1 MFEEERAVV
10 LAAGCDD
17 FVRKPFR
24 EDSIFEMLAKHLD
37 VRFIYEEIDATESPP
52 DRTALQ
58 TKDLDGIPRDI
69 LDRLVDAIVSSD
81 LDQISQELDKISSHN
96 QNLAK
101 VLRKSLDQFEY
112 EPILELISETTV

>member
-1 MFEEERAVV
+1 
-10 LAAGCDD
+10 
-17 FVRKPFR
+17 VRKPFR